1 MAHRDTVLATTQEIG
16 GYVSGGYKAPPRHVD
31 FMTSYPASD
40 LWNDQLHGPM
50 REETL
55 GWFSRIMMGVPTPH
69 ASAREGHANL
79 IHTMAMDRSAK
90 LGKEIS
96 LPIDP
101 EEFYED

>member
-1 MAHRDTVLATTQEIG
+1 
-16 GYVSGGYKAPPRHVD
+16 
-31 FMTSYPASD
+31 
-40 LWNDQLHGPM
+40 M

-69 ASAREGHANL
+69 ASAAEGHANL

-90 LGKEIS
+90 LGREIS

>member
-1 MAHRDTVLATTQEIG
+1 
-16 GYVSGGYKAPPRHVD
+16 
-31 FMTSYPASD
+31 
-40 LWNDQLHGPM
+40 M
-50 REETL
+50 REET
-55 GWFSRIMMGVPTPH
+55 GWFSRIMMGVPMPH
-69 ASAREGHANL
+69 ASAAEGHANL